1 MSTYLNVTLVSSLYE
16 SERLIIY
23 DQTLTIQTVIDVYL
37 VRLRVTYRYEHVRIS
52 SKLFV
57 ALYDMVISRVK
68 RLNWNEKPL
77 YRHVPQEN
85 HHLH

>member
-77 YRHVPQEN
+77 YRHVPPEN